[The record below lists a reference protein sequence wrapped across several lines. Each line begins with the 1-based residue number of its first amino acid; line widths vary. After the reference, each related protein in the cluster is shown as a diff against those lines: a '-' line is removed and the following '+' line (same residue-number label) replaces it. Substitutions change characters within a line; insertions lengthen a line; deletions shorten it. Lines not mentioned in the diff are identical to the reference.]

1 MDGKV
6 IHIIHTPNN
15 KYKYL
20 KGEINN
26 MRFTIDKEALMK
38 GLTLVS
44 KAIPPKAELPILANF
59 KLAMTEKG
67 LEITGSDNN
76 ITISTVVPFMIGEK
90 EIIRNSQEGSTLVAA
105 KILIEVVR
113 HLDDE
118 VCTFELIDTS
128 ILKIEDSKSNFKLNS
143 IRAEEYPDIDLS
155 VSGASLTIPGKD
167 IQTLVESTA
176 FAASVKETRP
186 ILTAVNLEAGNFK
199 LTATATDTA
208 RLARKS
214 IDIES
219 EVRFVANIAA
229 KKLIDIV
236 RSFEEDDEVTI
247 AVSEK
252 KAVFAFGNSVIST
265 RLTSGDYPN
274 TKNIFPK
281 VFNYHLEVNA
291 QEFLKA
297 MERVSLLSTEYEGVV
312 KLIMDQDEVE
322 MISRSL
328 MVGSA
333 NEKLLVFQYAGEHL
347 EISFK
352 ASFVA
357 DAIRACR
364 SEDVTIAFVGEMKP
378 FVVKNVKDESIEM
391 LVTPLRS

>member
-1 MDGKV
+1 
-6 IHIIHTPNN
+6 
-15 KYKYL
+15 
-20 KGEINN
+20 
-26 MRFTIDKEALMK
+26 MRFTIEKESLMK

-44 KAIPPKAELPILANF
+44 KAIPQKAELPIFANI
-59 KLAMTEKG
+59 KLALTEKG
-67 LEITGSDNN
+67 LEITGSDGN
-76 ITISTVVPFMIGEK
+76 ISICTVVPFMIGEK

-105 KILIEVVR
+105 KILFEVVR

-118 VCTFELIDTS
+118 ICTFELIDTS
-128 ILKIEDSKSNFKLNS
+128 ILKIEDTKSNFKLNS

-155 VSGASLTIPGKD
+155 VSGASLTLPGKD

-176 FAASVKETRP
+176 FAASIKETRP
-186 ILTAVNLEAGNFK
+186 ILTAVNLEAGDFK
-199 LTATATDTA
+199 LVATATDTA
-208 RLARKS
+208 RLARKH
-214 IDIES
+214 IEIES
-219 EVRFVANIAA
+219 DVRFVANIAA
-229 KKLIDIV
+229 KKLLDIV
-236 RSFEEDDEVTI
+236 RSFEEGDEVTI
-247 AVSEK
+247 AVNEK
-252 KAVFAFGNSVIST
+252 KAVFAFANSVIST

-291 QEFLKA
+291 QDFLKA

-322 MISRSL
+322 MISRST

-333 NEKLLVFQYAGEHL
+333 NEKLKVFQFAGEHL

>member
-1 MDGKV
+1 
-6 IHIIHTPNN
+6 
-15 KYKYL
+15 
-20 KGEINN
+20 
-26 MRFTIDKEALMK
+26 MRFTIDKEALLK

-44 KAIPPKAELPILANF
+44 KAIPPKAELPVLANV

-76 ITISTVVPFMIGEK
+76 MTICTIVPFMIGEK
-90 EIIRNSQEGSTLVAA
+90 EIIRNSQEGATLVAA
-105 KILIEVVR
+105 KILSEVVR
-113 HLDDE
+113 HMDDDT
-118 VCTFELIDTS
+118 VTFELIDTS

-143 IRAEEYPDIDLS
+143 IRAEEYPEIDLT
-155 VSGASLTIPGKD
+155 VSGASLTLPGKD
-167 IQTLVESTA
+167 IQTLVDSTA

-186 ILTAVNLEAGNFK
+186 ILTAVNLEASNFK
-199 LTATATDTA
+199 LSATATDTA

-214 IDIES
+214 MDIES
-219 EVRFVANIAA
+219 DVHFVANIAA

-236 RSFEEDDEVTI
+236 RSFEEEDEVTI
-247 AVSEK
+247 AVNDK

-281 VFNYHLEVNA
+281 SFNFSLEVNA

-333 NEKLLVFQYAGEHL
+333 NEKLQVFQFAGERL

-378 FVVKNVKDESIEM
+378 FVVRNVKDDSIEM

>member
-1 MDGKV
+1 
-6 IHIIHTPNN
+6 
-15 KYKYL
+15 
-20 KGEINN
+20 

-44 KAIPPKAELPILANF
+44 KAIPQKAELPILANF
-59 KLAMTEKG
+59 KLALTEKG

-76 ITISTVVPFMIGEK
+76 ITICTIVPFMIGEK

-118 VCTFELIDTS
+118 ICTFELIDSS

-143 IRAEEYPDIDLS
+143 IRAEEYPDIDLT
-155 VSGASLTIPGKD
+155 VSGASLTLPGSD

-176 FAASVKETRP
+176 FAASIKETRP
-186 ILTAVNLEAGNFK
+186 ILTAVSLEAGDFK

-229 KKLIDIV
+229 KKLLDIV
-236 RSFEEDDEVTI
+236 RSFEPTDEVTI
-247 AVSEK
+247 AVNDK
-252 KAVFAFGNSVIST
+252 KAVFAFANSVIST

-281 VFNYHLEVNA
+281 AFSYYLEVNS

-312 KLIMDQDEVE
+312 KLILDQDEVE
-322 MISRSL
+322 MISRSS

-333 NEKLLVFQYAGEHL
+333 NEKLQVFQYSGEHL

-352 ASFVA
+352 ASFVG

-364 SEDVTIAFVGEMKP
+364 SEDVTIAFVGQMKP

>member
-1 MDGKV
+1 
-6 IHIIHTPNN
+6 
-15 KYKYL
+15 
-20 KGEINN
+20 
-26 MRFTIDKEALMK
+26 MRFTIDKESLMK
-38 GLTLVS
+38 ELTLVS
-44 KAIPPKAELPILANF
+44 KAIPQKAELPILANI
-59 KLAMTEKG
+59 KLALTEKG

-76 ITISTVVPFMIGEK
+76 ITISTIVPFMVGEK

-105 KILIEVVR
+105 KILLEVVR

-118 VCTFELIDTS
+118 TCTFELIDSS
-128 ILKIEDSKSNFKLNS
+128 ILVIEDSKSNFKLNS

-155 VSGASLTIPGKD
+155 VSGASLTLPGKD

-176 FAASVKETRP
+176 FAASIKETRP
-186 ILTAVNLEAGNFK
+186 ILTAVSIEAGDFK
-199 LTATATDTA
+199 LSATATDTA
-208 RLARKS
+208 RLARKTL
-214 IDIES
+214 DIES
-219 EVRFVANIAA
+219 DVKFVANIAA
-229 KKLIDIV
+229 KKLLDIV
-236 RSFEEDDEVTI
+236 RSFEPEDEVTI
-247 AVSEK
+247 AVNDK
-252 KAVFAFGNSVIST
+252 KAVFAFGHSVIST

-281 VFNYHLEVNA
+281 NFSYYLEVNA
-291 QEFLKA
+291 QEFLKS

-322 MISRSL
+322 MISRSTS
-328 MVGSA
+328 VGSA
-333 NEKLLVFQYAGEHL
+333 NEKLSVFQFSGEHL

-378 FVVKNVKDESIEM
+378 FIVKNVKDPTVEM

>member
-1 MDGKV
+1 
-6 IHIIHTPNN
+6 
-15 KYKYL
+15 
-20 KGEINN
+20 
-26 MRFTIDKEALMK
+26 MRFTIEKESLMK

-44 KAIPPKAELPILANF
+44 KAIPPKTELPIFANI
-59 KLAMTEKG
+59 KLALTEKG
-67 LEITGSDNN
+67 LEITGSDGN
-76 ITISTVVPFMIGEK
+76 ISICTIVPFMIGEK

-105 KILIEVVR
+105 KILLEVVR

-118 VCTFELIDTS
+118 ICTFELVDTS

-143 IRAEEYPDIDLS
+143 IRSEEYPDIDLS
-155 VSGASLTIPGKD
+155 VSGASLTLPGKD

-176 FAASVKETRP
+176 FAASIKETRP
-186 ILTAVNLEAGNFK
+186 ILTAVNLEAGDFK
-199 LTATATDTA
+199 LVATATDTA
-208 RLARKS
+208 RLARKH

-219 EVRFVANIAA
+219 DVRFVANIAA

-247 AVSEK
+247 AVNEK
-252 KAVFAFGNSVIST
+252 KAVFAFANSVIST

-291 QEFLKA
+291 QDFLKA

-322 MISRSL
+322 MISRST

-333 NEKLLVFQYAGEHL
+333 NEKLKVFQFAGEHL

>member
-1 MDGKV
+1 
-6 IHIIHTPNN
+6 
-15 KYKYL
+15 
-20 KGEINN
+20 

-44 KAIPPKAELPILANF
+44 KAIPQKAEIPILANF
-59 KLAMTEKG
+59 KLEMSEKG

-76 ITISTVVPFMIGEK
+76 ITICTVVPFMIGEK
-90 EIIRNSQEGSTLVAA
+90 EIIRNSQEGATLVAA

-113 HLDDE
+113 HLGDE

-128 ILKIEDSKSNFKLNS
+128 ILKIEDSKSTFKLNS

-155 VSGASLTIPGKD
+155 VTGASLTLPGKD
-167 IQTLVESTA
+167 IQTLVDSTA
-176 FAASVKETRP
+176 FAASIKETRP
-186 ILTAVNLEAGNFK
+186 ILTAVNLEANNFK
-199 LTATATDTA
+199 LISTATDTA

-219 EVRFVANIAA
+219 DVHFVANIAA

-247 AVSEK
+247 AVNEK
-252 KAVFAFGNSVIST
+252 KAIFAFGNSIIST
-265 RLTSGDYPN
+265 RLTSGEYPN
-274 TKNIFPK
+274 TKNVFPK
-281 VFNYHLEVNA
+281 SFNYSLEVNA

-333 NEKLLVFQYAGEHL
+333 NEKLLVFQFAGEHL

-364 SEDVTIAFVGEMKP
+364 SEDVTISFVGEMKP

>member
-1 MDGKV
+1 
-6 IHIIHTPNN
+6 
-15 KYKYL
+15 
-20 KGEINN
+20 

-44 KAIPPKAELPILANF
+44 KAIPPKAEIPILSNF
-59 KLAMTEKG
+59 KLDMTERG

-76 ITISTVVPFMIGEK
+76 ITISTIVPFMIGEK

-105 KILIEVVR
+105 KILIDVVR
-113 HLDDE
+113 SLDDE
-118 VCTFELIDTS
+118 FVTFELADTS
-128 ILKIEDSKSNFKLNS
+128 LLRIENSRSNFELNS

-155 VSGASLTIPGKD
+155 IVGASLTLPGKD
-167 IQTLVESTA
+167 VQALAESTA
-176 FAASVKETRP
+176 FAASVKEARP
-186 ILTAVNLEAGNFK
+186 ILTAVNLEANNFK

-219 EVRFVANIAA
+219 DVRFVANIAA
-229 KKLIDIV
+229 KKLLDIV

-247 AVSEK
+247 AVNEK

-274 TKNIFPK
+274 TKNVFPK
-281 VFNYHLEVNA
+281 VFNYSLEVNS

-297 MERVSLLSTEYEGVV
+297 MERASILSTEYEGVV
-312 KLIMDQDEVE
+312 KLMMDQDEVK
-322 MISRSL
+322 MFSRSAIL
-328 MVGSA
+328 GSA
-333 NEKLLVFQYAGEHL
+333 KEKLNVFQYSGEHL
-347 EISFK
+347 DISFK

-357 DAIRACR
+357 DAIRACKC
-364 SEDVTIAFVGEMKP
+364 EDVTISFVGEMKA
-378 FVVKNVKDESIEM
+378 FVVRNIKDDSIEM

>member
-1 MDGKV
+1 
-6 IHIIHTPNN
+6 
-15 KYKYL
+15 
-20 KGEINN
+20 
-26 MRFTIDKEALMK
+26 
-38 GLTLVS
+38 
-44 KAIPPKAELPILANF
+44 
-59 KLAMTEKG
+59 MTEKG

-76 ITISTVVPFMIGEK
+76 ITICTIVPFMIGEK
-90 EIIRNSQEGSTLVAA
+90 EIIRNSQEGATLVAS
-105 KILIEVVR
+105 KILGEVVR

-118 VCTFELIDTS
+118 ICTFELIDSS

-155 VSGASLTIPGKD
+155 ISGASLTLPAKD
-167 IQTLVESTA
+167 IQTLVDSTA

-199 LTATATDTA
+199 LVATATDTA

-214 IDIES
+214 MDIES
-219 EVRFVANIAA
+219 DVHFVANIAA

-247 AVSEK
+247 AVNEK

-333 NEKLLVFQYAGEHL
+333 NEKLQVFQYAGEHL

-364 SEDVTIAFVGEMKP
+364 SEDVTISFVGEMKP
-378 FVVKNVKDESIEM
+378 FVVKNIKDPSIEM

>member
-1 MDGKV
+1 
-6 IHIIHTPNN
+6 
-15 KYKYL
+15 
-20 KGEINN
+20 
-26 MRFTIDKEALMK
+26 MRFTIEKESLMK

-44 KAIPPKAELPILANF
+44 KAIPPKAELPIFANI
-59 KLAMTEKG
+59 KLALTEKG
-67 LEITGSDNN
+67 LEITGSDGN
-76 ITISTVVPFMIGEK
+76 ISICTIVPFMIGEK

-105 KILIEVVR
+105 KILLEVVR

-118 VCTFELIDTS
+118 ICTFELVDTS

-155 VSGASLTIPGKD
+155 VSGASLTLPGKD

-176 FAASVKETRP
+176 FAASIKETRP
-186 ILTAVNLEAGNFK
+186 ILTAVNLEAGDFK
-199 LTATATDTA
+199 LVATATDTA
-208 RLARKS
+208 RLARKH

-219 EVRFVANIAA
+219 DVRFVANIAA

-236 RSFEEDDEVTI
+236 RSFEEGDEVTI
-247 AVSEK
+247 AVNEK

-291 QEFLKA
+291 QDFLKA

-322 MISRSL
+322 MISRST

-333 NEKLLVFQYAGEHL
+333 NEKLKVFQFAGEHL

-378 FVVKNVKDESIEM
+378 FVVRNVKDESIEM

>member
-1 MDGKV
+1 
-6 IHIIHTPNN
+6 
-15 KYKYL
+15 
-20 KGEINN
+20 
-26 MRFTIDKEALMK
+26 MRFTIDKESLMK

-44 KAIPPKAELPILANF
+44 KAIPQKAELPILGNF
-59 KLAMTEKG
+59 KLSMTEKG

-76 ITISTVVPFMIGEK
+76 ITISTIVPFMIGEK

-113 HLDDE
+113 HLEDE
-118 VCTFELIDTS
+118 ICTFELIDTS

-155 VSGASLTIPGKD
+155 VSGASLTLPGSD

-176 FAASVKETRP
+176 FAASIKETRP
-186 ILTAVNLEAGNFK
+186 ILTAVSLQAGDFK
-199 LTATATDTA
+199 ISATATDTA

-214 IDIES
+214 LDIES
-219 EVRFVANIAA
+219 DVRFVANIAA
-229 KKLIDIV
+229 KKLLDIV
-236 RSFEEDDEVTI
+236 RSFEPEDEVTI
-247 AVSEK
+247 AVNEK
-252 KAVFAFGNSVIST
+252 KAVFAFGHSVIST

-281 VFNYHLEVNA
+281 MFNYSLEVNA
-291 QEFLKA
+291 QEFLRA

-322 MISRSL
+322 MISRSS

-333 NEKLLVFQYAGEHL
+333 NEKLNVFQFAGEHL

-364 SEDVTIAFVGEMKP
+364 SEDVTIQFVGEMKP

>member
-1 MDGKV
+1 
-6 IHIIHTPNN
+6 
-15 KYKYL
+15 
-20 KGEINN
+20 

-44 KAIPPKAELPILANF
+44 KAIPQKAELPILANF
-59 KLAMTEKG
+59 KLALTEKG
-67 LEITGSDNN
+67 LEITGTDNN
-76 ITISTVVPFMIGEK
+76 MTILTIVPFMIGEK
-90 EIIRNSQEGSTLVAA
+90 EIIRNSQPGETLVAA

-113 HLDDE
+113 HLE
-118 VCTFELIDTS
+118 GETCTFELIDTS

-143 IRAEEYPDIDLS
+143 IRAEEYPSIDLS
-155 VSGASLTIPGKD
+155 VSGASLVVPAKD
-167 IQTLVESTA
+167 IQSLVESTA
-176 FAASVKETRP
+176 FAASIKETRP
-186 ILTAVNLEAGNFK
+186 ILTAVSLEAGDFK

-219 EVRFVANIAA
+219 EAKFVANIPA

-236 RSFEEDDEVTI
+236 RSFEGSEEVTI
-247 AVSEK
+247 AVSDK
-252 KAVFAFGNSVIST
+252 KAAFAFGNSVIST
-265 RLTSGDYPN
+265 RLTNGEYPN
-274 TKNIFPK
+274 TKNIVPK
-281 VFNYHLEVNA
+281 SFNYFLEVNA

-297 MERVSLLSTEYEGVV
+297 MERVSLLSAEFEGVV
-312 KLIMDQDEVE
+312 KLIMDEDEVE
-322 MISRSL
+322 MISRSS

-333 NEKLLVFQYAGEHL
+333 NEKLSVFQYSGEHL
-347 EISFK
+347 EISFR

-364 SEDVTIAFVGEMKP
+364 SEDVTIAFIGEMKP
-378 FVVKNVKDESIEM
+378 FVVKNVKDTSVDM

>member
-1 MDGKV
+1 
-6 IHIIHTPNN
+6 
-15 KYKYL
+15 
-20 KGEINN
+20 

-44 KAIPPKAELPILANF
+44 KAIPQKAEIPILANF
-59 KLAMTEKG
+59 KLAMTERG

-128 ILKIEDSKSNFKLNS
+128 LLKIEDSRSNFKLNS

-155 VSGASLTIPGKD
+155 VTGASLTLPGKD

-186 ILTAVNLEAGNFK
+186 ILTAVNLEASNFK
-199 LTATATDTA
+199 LVATATDTA

-236 RSFEEDDEVTI
+236 RSFDEDDEVTI
-247 AVSEK
+247 AVNEK
-252 KAVFAFGNSVIST
+252 KAVFAFGDSVIST

-281 VFNYHLEVNA
+281 VFNYQLEVNA

-312 KLIMDQDEVE
+312 KLMMDQDEVE
-322 MISRSL
+322 MVSRSA

-347 EISFK
+347 DISFK

-378 FVVKNVKDESIEM
+378 FVVRNVKDDTIEM